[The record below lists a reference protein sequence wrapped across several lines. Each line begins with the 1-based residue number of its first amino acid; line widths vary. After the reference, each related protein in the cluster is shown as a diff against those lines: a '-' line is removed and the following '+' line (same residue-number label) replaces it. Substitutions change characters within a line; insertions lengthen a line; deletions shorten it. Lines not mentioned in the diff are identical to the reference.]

1 MFERF
6 GTIGSRA
13 SSMRDRASILYIEDN
28 RDSRLLVRRV
38 LEAEGYTMLEA
49 QTSAEGLRQLEQHPV
64 DLTLMDINM
73 PDMDGY
79 TLAARI
85 KAHPLHSNVPILAIT
100 ANAMQLDRERTLIA
114 GCDGYIQKPIDIDIL
129 VQQLELFLKRDANG
143 S

>member
-1 MFERF
+1 
-6 GTIGSRA
+6 
-13 SSMRDRASILYIEDN
+13 MRDRASILYIEDN

-49 QTSAEGLRQLEQHPV
+49 RTSSEALRQLEEHPV
-64 DLTLMDINM
+64 DLALMDINM

-85 KAHPLHSNVPILAIT
+85 KAHPLHSDVPILAIT
-100 ANAMQLDRERTLIA
+100 ANAMQLDRERSRLA
-114 GCDGYIQKPIDIDIL
+114 GCDGYIEKPIDIDTL
-129 VQQLELFLKRDANG
+129 VQQLEVFLNRDIHG